1 MRLCFVRRRRFICD
15 GVAFGVALERRG
27 FRDGSRG
34 ARGLCL
40 LALLPDLVEDRSCDR
55 QQEQANKPSLHIVLS
70 FLPPRLLPKWRRIP
84 AEF

>member
-1 MRLCFVRRRRFICD
+1 
-15 GVAFGVALERRG
+15 
-27 FRDGSRG
+27 
-34 ARGLCL
+34 

-70 FLPPRLLPKWRRIP
+70 FLPPWLLPKWRRIP